1 MSYVFQDPP
10 NCALN
15 ALTLC
20 ENDPR
25 SFEAAYQIVIEA
37 ASHILTS
44 SQLFTIARY
53 MEHRAYP
60 HRAYKLAMLAM
71 KNVRLGYNMV
81 RHFTYVFQY
90 NAIF

>member
-1 MSYVFQDPP
+1 LSLQDPP

-20 ENDPR
+20 ENDGR
-25 SFEAAYQIVIEA
+25 SFEAAYQIVIDA
-37 ASHILTS
+37 ACNIMTS

-60 HRAYKLAMLAM
+60 QRAYKLAMLAM

-81 RHFTYVFQY
+81 SVYTDPTSKKYLTT
-90 NAIF
+90 